1 MGASTQDMI
10 NLRTAPPL
18 IADEF
23 HNGNFTV
30 HKNSQFTFIAVDQAH
45 KQNNAAVKSDGGAIG
60 LTQNPEVLRRWMII
74 GPEVVRLTA

>member
-10 NLRTAPPL
+10 NLRTAHPL

-30 HKNSQFTFIAVDQAH
+30 HAVDQAH
-45 KQNNAAVKSDGGAIG
+45 KQNNAAVKSDSGAIG
-60 LTQNPEVLRRWMII
+60 LTQNPETICKN
-74 GPEVVRLTA
+74 GECSN